1 MAIREVQIKIIMRYD
16 FTLTRMSVIKKT
28 DNSVD
33 EDMEKLKSSY
43 AAGRN
48 VKCHGP
54 FRKEVWQS
62 LKWLNIP

>member
-1 MAIREVQIKIIMRYD
+1 MRYD

-43 AAGRN
+43 AAGGN
-48 VKCHGP
+48 VKCDGP